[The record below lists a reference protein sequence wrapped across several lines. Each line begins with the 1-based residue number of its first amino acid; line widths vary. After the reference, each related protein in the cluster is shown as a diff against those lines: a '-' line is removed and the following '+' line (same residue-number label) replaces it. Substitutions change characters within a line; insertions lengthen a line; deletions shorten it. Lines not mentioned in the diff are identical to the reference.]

1 MKIEDILS
9 RYTWQDV
16 LDLKKVK
23 SFMPPLRFFQGK
35 ADASLDAI
43 AEYCEVEAASP
54 LSEAVV
60 AKIRERSED
69 TADWLLYAA
78 AVYFPCMNSAAS
90 IRLTNE
96 ISGPDAP
103 FWVNRVYDEIQTL
116 EPAEDEQFDYIKQ
129 IADIR
134 ARKHRQE

>member
-1 MKIEDILS
+1 MRIEDILS

-23 SFMPPLRFFQGK
+23 SFMPPLRFFHGK
-35 ADASLDAI
+35 ADASLEAI
-43 AEYCEVEAASP
+43 AEYCGIGAASH
-54 LSEAVV
+54 LSEAVL
-60 AKIRERSED
+60 AKIRERSEG

-78 AVYFPCMNSAAS
+78 AVYFPMSSVAS

-96 ISGPDAP
+96 ISGPDAL

-116 EPAEDEQFDYIKQ
+116 SPAEDEQFEYIKQ
-129 IADIR
+129 MAYMR
-134 ARKHRQE
+134 ARKHRQR

>member
-16 LDLKKVK
+16 LDLKKVE

-35 ADASLDAI
+35 ADACLDAI
-43 AEYCEVEAASP
+43 AEYCGIEAASP

-78 AVYFPCMNSAAS
+78 AAYFPLSSVAS
-90 IRLTNE
+90 LRLTGE
-96 ISGPDAP
+96 IRGPDAL

-116 EPAEDEQFDYIKQ
+116 SPAEDEQFEYIKQ

-134 ARKHRQE
+134 AQKRRQE